1 MQAQQMAEC
10 LQNLSPLLDGASAEV
25 LLRTADGISREG
37 AKSFGPVATKL
48 VKRLTETG
56 LVPAKSAS
64 SDLLF
69 RLADVGR
76 VGGAGTLSKDF
87 FAAARLVEFL
97 GSIDISRIPDTLATA
112 LAPPPRRPQPQRA
125 ARVAVDPREAADK
138 LTAAVLDSARFDELV
153 KEIGKLSKG
162 KLAEVAEHFL
172 GYPRQYKSKPEI
184 LKALRSRQLQDALDA
199 SREERGSKISV

>member
-10 LQNLSPLLDGASAEV
+10 LQNLSPLLDGAGAEV
-25 LLRTADGISREG
+25 LLRTADGLSREG

-48 VKRLTETG
+48 VKRLTEAG
-56 LVPAKSAS
+56 LVPSKSAS

-87 FAAARLVEFL
+87 FAAARIVEFL
-97 GSIDISRIPDTLATA
+97 GSVDAAQIPTTLAVA
-112 LAPPPRRPQPQRA
+112 LAPPPKRPPPQRA
-125 ARVAVDPREAADK
+125 ARVVVDPREAADK
-138 LTAAVLDSARFDELV
+138 LTAAVLDGARFDELV
-153 KEIGKLSKG
+153 KELGKLSKD

-184 LKALRSRQLQDALDA
+184 IKALRSRQLQDALDA